1 MDRSWIYGT
10 QFTPAYTKGVEEFMT
25 FVSER
30 YAEDS
35 DILCPCRKYLNQSMW
50 PQHDVSD
57 HIHIFGMSAT
67 YTRWI
72 HHGESADAVVVEN
85 VEHEAEES
93 VHDIGIWDVHDD
105 DYDEDHGVP

>member
-10 QFTPAYTKGVEEFMT
+10 QSIPAYTKGVEEFMT

-30 YAEDS
+30 YPEDS
-35 DILCPCRKYLNQSMW
+35 HILCPCRKCLNQSMQ
-50 PQHDVSD
+50 PQHEVSD

-85 VEHEAEES
+85 V
-93 VHDIGIWDVHDD
+93 VMTLGYIGKCMMMTMMRITE
-105 DYDEDHGVP
+105 YRS